1 MYFEALD
8 LATTSICSRFDQKG
22 FKIFSNVQQLLFKV
36 CSTGQSYNEELD
48 VVYDFFYD
56 DFSKE
61 ELSAQLLTLRELHNS
76 IVKEEIPSVSS
87 IQKALLSL
95 SSIQRILLNSVCQLF
110 KLLLVLPATNA
121 TSERSFSALRRIK
134 SYLRSTMTQARLNH
148 LIILHYHQEMT
159 DELDLKCIA
168 NEYILKNETRRCIFA
183 TY

>member
-1 MYFEALD
+1 M
-8 LATTSICSRFDQKG
+8 C
-22 FKIFSNVQQLLFKV
+22 N
-36 CSTGQSYNEELD
+36 
-48 VVYDFFYD
+48 FFYD

-76 IVKEEIPSVSS
+76 VAKYEIPSVDS

-95 SSIQRILLNSVCQLF
+95 SSTQRILLNSACQLF
-110 KLLLVLPATNA
+110 KLLLVLPSTNA

-148 LIILHYHQEMT
+148 LMILHYHQEMT
-159 DELDLKCIA
+159 DELDLKYIA
-168 NEYILKNETRRCIFA
+168 NEYILKSETRRCIFA